1 MNQRIK
7 YFQLRLTQAEA
18 EHIREKAT
26 SYSSVSHYIRSAIAE
41 YSHVD
46 AKQRLEL
53 INDLGAFYRKYQNE
67 LSWIGSNL
75 NQSVKRANELSVA
88 GLLAPSYV
96 QEVLIPQI
104 QETQRTLNE
113 IKRGLDAV
121 TQKAIKSK

>member
-1 MNQRIK
+1 MNQRTK

-46 AKQRLEL
+46 AKQRLKL

-67 LSWIGSNL
+67 LSWI
-75 NQSVKRANELSVA
+75 VA
-88 GLLAPSYV
+88 TS
-96 QEVLIPQI
+96 IN
-104 QETQRTLNE
+104 R
-113 IKRGLDAV
+113 
-121 TQKAIKSK
+121 